1 MDGLRDPVALFG
13 HFAPPNFGMPQF
25 VFTSWATALAE
36 QRQAEDASK
45 ENTNAITGSVNW
57 TVFNNSAKSWV
68 GSGAKITAL
77 GADQDWTVSWK
88 SPTAPLLDGDASM
101 NGEPANAVSNIL
113 LETVDEVKALGQLV
127 TNFVGEIT
135 DFFNNKPVVLGITL
149 RDLADLHQGAGRQG
163 AQPERL
169 LTFTGQPVDFGV
181 KSVNLGAQGGKL
193 AVGGAFNYAS
203 AEHSTIAGIDD
214 GVVARAELGTIGVD
228 ALSQDRIIAV
238 TPTAGKG
245 EGSAVNIIAAYSQLD
260 NKTVA
265 VLSNKAD
272 VKAERLGVTATEDV
286 SVWSARRC
294 GLR

>member
-1 MDGLRDPVALFG
+1 
-13 HFAPPNFGMPQF
+13 
-25 VFTSWATALAE
+25 
-36 QRQAEDASK
+36 
-45 ENTNAITGSVNW
+45 
-57 TVFNNSAKSWV
+57 
-68 GSGAKITAL
+68 
-77 GADQDWTVSWK
+77 
-88 SPTAPLLDGDASM
+88 M

-113 LETVDEVKALGQLV
+113 LETVDEVKALGQPV

-149 RDLADLHQGAGRQG
+149 RDSLTFTKALDVKARNQSAF
-163 AQPERL
+163 

-265 VLSNKAD
+265 RFVQQGRRQGRAPGRHRHRR
-272 VKAERLGVTATEDV
+272 RLGLER
-286 SVWSARRC
+286 RRC
-294 GLR
+294 GRLR